1 MKCINDCYCC
11 CCRCRCCWLW
21 LVAISQ
27 RSLLSHSAKEQMSL
41 DTSVRP
47 SVSHFVV
54 SLKKALF
61 DKSTFEMFNSAV
73 FAMPQK
79 PSGPFTGHTV
89 ASYISYTP
97 LRNLCAVISV
107 AFVVSDRHKAALIQM
122 KTRRSFCWEIIA
134 YACMHT
140 PIDRSPAQWGNMQ
153 KK

>member
-11 CCRCRCCWLW
+11 CCCRCYGLW

-27 RSLLSHSAKEQMSL
+27 RSLLSHLAKEQMSL
-41 DTSVRP
+41 DTSVHP

-61 DKSTFEMFNSAV
+61 DKSIFEMFNSAV

-89 ASYISYTP
+89 ASYNSYTASKSVRSHQCCIRRERQTQSSTNP
-97 LRNLCAVISV
+97 NENEKKFLLRNHCI
-107 AFVVSDRHKAALIQM
+107 
-122 KTRRSFCWEIIA
+122 
-134 YACMHT
+134 CMHAYT
-140 PIDRSPAQWGNMQ
+140 D
-153 KK
+153 